1 MNGIKGNYS
10 DKLESLR
17 LKTRFI
23 QPEDAIH
30 WCDFVSSKEA
40 TEFFPDFYASDNPLL
55 KAEQF
60 LAKQFVRYKEK
71 TFGLQALI
79 EKQTG
84 EFIGLC
90 GLLLQLVD
98 GKQELEVG
106 YQILPSHWGKGY
118 ATEAARLFMEY
129 AADNKLTD
137 SIVSVIDVGNIASEK
152 VAEKNGL
159 TREKRIEYQGLDVWV
174 YRKVLF
180 NHGGH

>member
-1 MNGIKGNYS
+1 MKNAYNDNLISNR
-10 DKLESLR
+10 LR
-17 LKTRFI
+17 TRFI

-30 WCDFVSSKEA
+30 WCAFVSDQSA
-40 TEFFPDFYASDNPLL
+40 TEFFPDFYAPDNPLPS
-55 KAEQF
+55 AERF
-60 LAKQFVRYKEK
+60 LAKQFVRYMEE

-106 YQILPSHWGKGY
+106 YQILPSHWGQGY
-118 ATEAARLFMEY
+118 ATEAARLFMDY

-137 SIVSVIDVGNIASEK
+137 SIISVIDVGNIASQK
-152 VAEKNGL
+152 VAVKNGL

-180 NHGGH
+180 NHGAH

>member
-1 MNGIKGNYS
+1 MNGIKCNYS

-17 LKTRFI
+17 LTTGFI

-30 WCDFVSSKEA
+30 WCAFVSDQAA
-40 TEFFPDFYASDNPLL
+40 TEFFPDFYAPDNPLPA
-55 KAEQF
+55 AERF

-90 GLLLQLVD
+90 GLLLQTVD
-98 GKQELEVG
+98 GKPELEVG
-106 YQILPSHWGKGY
+106 YQILPRYWGKGY
-118 ATEAARLFMEY
+118 ATEAARMFMDY
-129 AADNKLTD
+129 AAENKLND
-137 SIVSVIDVGNIASEK
+137 SIISVIDVGNVASEK

-159 TREKRIEYQGLDVWV
+159 TREKRIDYQGLDVWV
-174 YRKVLF
+174 YRKVLDYRQAY
-180 NHGGH
+180 

>member
-1 MNGIKGNYS
+1 MNGIEGDYS

-30 WCDFVSSKEA
+30 WCAFVSDKTA
-40 TEFFPDFYASDNPLL
+40 TEFFPDYYAPDDPLPA
-55 KAEQF
+55 AERF

-90 GLLLQLVD
+90 GLLLQTVD
-98 GKQELEVG
+98 GKPELEVG
-106 YQILPSHWGKGY
+106 YQILPRYWGKGY
-118 ATEAARLFMEY
+118 ATEAARMFMDY
-129 AADNKLTD
+129 TADNKLTY
-137 SIVSVIDVGNIASEK
+137 SIISVIDVGNIASEK

-159 TREKRIEYQGLDVWV
+159 TREKRIIYQGLDVWV
-174 YRKVLF
+174 YRKELF
-180 NHGGH
+180 